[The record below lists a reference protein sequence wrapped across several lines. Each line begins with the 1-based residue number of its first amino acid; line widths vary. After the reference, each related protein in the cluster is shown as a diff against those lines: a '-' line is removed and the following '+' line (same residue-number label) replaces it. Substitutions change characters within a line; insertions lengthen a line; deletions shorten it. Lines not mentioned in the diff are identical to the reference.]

1 MKGLLAKEWCVIFKT
16 GASTFILILIIAA
29 FGILGDMYAMFAY
42 VALFLGIIP
51 VNYMAL
57 DETSRWQQ
65 YALTMPYTRRMIVSA
80 KYITMLMLA
89 AAATAVTAVGLFIG
103 MRKDGVFSSEMYLI
117 YLTAAFVIG
126 ILLPSV
132 AFPFN
137 FKFGTAK
144 GRLIMVIACCSLA
157 GFMGVWFNTYYDSS
171 AAAHLTELSVFTAI
185 PIVLLAAAV
194 ICAVSWLI
202 SLQIYEKR
210 DL

>member
-1 MKGLLAKEWCVIFKT
+1 MRGLLAKEWCVIAKT
-16 GASTFILILIIAA
+16 GASTLYLILVIAA

-42 VALFLGIIP
+42 VALFLGVVP
-51 VNYMAL
+51 VNYMAF

-65 YALTMPYTRRMIVSA
+65 YALAMPYTRRMIVSA

-89 AAATAVTAVGLFIG
+89 AAATVITAVGLFIG
-103 MRKDGVFSSEMYLI
+103 MRKNGVFSTEIYMI
-117 YLTAAFVIG
+117 YLTVTLVIG

-171 AAAHLTELSVFTAI
+171 AAAQFRELSVFTVI
-185 PIVLLAAAV
+185 PSVLLAAAI
-194 ICAVSWLI
+194 ICALSWFI
-202 SLQIYEKR
+202 SVQVYEKK